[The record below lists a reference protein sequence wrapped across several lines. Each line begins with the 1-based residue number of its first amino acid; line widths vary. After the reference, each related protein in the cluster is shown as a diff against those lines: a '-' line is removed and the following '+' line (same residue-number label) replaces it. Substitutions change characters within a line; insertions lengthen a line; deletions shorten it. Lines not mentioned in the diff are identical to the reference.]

1 MAWEPGRGGAE
12 DRLLLSD
19 PYRRSP
25 AAAGR
30 QSQAPP
36 GGTSSPTRPV
46 RAGGYASMAQTRVGA
61 TPGRGASAS
70 AAPAQARSKT
80 PGAVRPGLAGAAGL
94 SATTAAAS
102 TRRAQTPPSR
112 LAATAPSRT
121 TYVGAPTST
130 AQRLA
135 VPQTAAV
142 PQQAAIRTPPS
153 VRSRSRSPYASVPS
167 SGYGRAAGPG
177 RVASPGPAPT
187 RAPRQ
192 TTSATSTSRGVT
204 SSGYGRSPYAA
215 ASTTTRTPGFTAA
228 FGAGQRAGS
237 TGPARAGPG
246 TARGTGALQPTGGRN
261 DNWLTSYQRSSQDF
275 IGQLQV
281 LLGQVD
287 PASLE
292 AEARAAPQA
301 PAAPPS
307 TWLSQQPE
315 AAVAAPAPSPPGS
328 ALAGRKAGVG
338 SLAAL
343 AMSLDKEIAELLGSD
358 APIRPAQQPAA
369 AQQPRTPNLASA
381 QPQAHAQPLLP
392 PRASAQPVQ
401 AQSTQQQTPMQSSM
415 PSPVPKLT
423 PSSTT
428 AAADKLADILRE
440 FSGTGAGAAPVS
452 ASGAGPS
459 ERSTSAITAGRLGEP
474 RAAPAL
480 PTMPTAAA
488 AGTGP
493 GADSGADPVGTVTT
507 AATVA
512 AGVAAAAPVSLPPG
526 AVGELWS
533 VLQASKQNAARLAAD
548 LKAAQ
553 QEAEEAKERQQEA
566 DDLARMFQ
574 SQLLTRQQQLSSWT
588 TAMVEMQERE
598 ASAKELLRTA
608 QDRCTQLAQQ
618 AKQAQHVAVT
628 AQLRLERILAD
639 QQKQQKEMQSLREAA
654 THAASIHGSP
664 ASTWPR
670 PSARSRPSQT
680 GCEQETDAAGSSAG
694 GASSSA
700 THQAALDLRS
710 LRADMAAAQSRATR
724 AELELAVARN
734 RAIMAQQE
742 LAEEEERAR
751 RAATATGAAQEEL
764 ERTRAALE
772 LMGRD
777 HDRLRAQLEEMRQQ
791 LRARDEAE
799 ARRAT
804 EAAVQAA
811 KAAVSTLVAAESRGH
826 AVPRSSDSPTS
837 ASGTMLLP
845 MGGAGGGWG
854 AGSAG
859 GGTNSPLLN
868 TLLSTGDMVAQGS
881 ATVSGLATEPVS
893 HGFLHHHHHHQQQQ
907 QQLLRPHPHLSSL
920 ERPDRP
926 YNQRQSISP
935 PQHQQHSART
945 GVQDAAPS
953 GRGGPGPVSGGVS
966 MLTLTQFRAGAEKGS
981 CGTRDTPEVSS
992 ISYGHQNLLGSVS
1005 TSSSSA
1011 GGSGGGDDSG
1021 RGSTTAV
1028 MARLGAA
1035 AAAAAAQK
1043 QGPAARMGQE
1053 PDAGAGADAV
1063 AAGDRAIVEDRSH
1076 AAAAGQPRSQAVPPM
1091 PMLGPTWSSRRNS
1104 LLLLVPADLP
1114 GGEAGPPSRYS
1125 SQRRPSAALHARKSQ
1140 EEMQSPTPRPS
1151 GATAVHGRP
1160 SSNGKAVVAADDNGP
1175 GGEVH
1180 QSAGIHGPRARS
1192 AAGLSGRGS
1201 VEGDG
1206 GCASSLR
1213 PALGVHQSM
1222 VHRPRHLVSPPR
1234 RASSHDH
1241 QAPAHTVAAGGVALA
1256 AGGTVS
1262 GQEGMQSSSPSA
1274 VRVSAE
1280 AVAVTSGG
1288 LASLSVGTRRAMRM
1302 LLDASCTSGG
1312 AGGARSST
1320 SISVAGGLTDEM
1332 VPLSRAPSSARRR
1345 LSYARSSTATGVGQR
1360 VGRHS
1365 GSGVAATGA
1374 GAGAGAATPMHAAP
1388 VPPADTSAA
1397 TQAWVNSVS
1406 RRPLQSGL
1414 ADGATAADGA
1424 SSLTTQ
1430 QLALDSP
1437 LPPVLVDP
1445 AVSEVMRRVQ
1455 SAERAWAAAAA
1466 ERKEASTS
1474 AGAGASVLV
1483 EGASAAVQAHAT
1495 LAELRQQIAAAAT
1508 AGSRAPGAG
1517 SAGTPSAGTGFWH
1530 ESTSAAPETDT
1541 RTEMVVE
1548 PARVAGPAPVPPAA
1562 RPSAATPPPPLQPT
1576 PAAATANNRDRAQRL
1591 APTPVSGAAHGH
1603 VLAAVAAAEA
1613 RTLPTHQPPNAGQP
1627 RSTSAPTPP
1636 APPVPRLSLQTAPLQ
1651 AFKSFP
1657 DPEPSDSPRE
1667 RVRHT
1672 PRRGG
1677 RRSRSPSP
1685 GPNPTRPAPTLRG
1698 PADQAAAADAA
1709 TPSSGSAASI
1719 IPAAPKAVWDAR
1731 LPGAAVASAGASPAL
1746 LPPASR
1752 AAEPAPLPA
1761 GTHVLEAA
1769 APAQQQVENA
1779 HGAYKGG
1786 MQLPPRVMPYRPPGH
1801 DNSQPHQLPTTSL
1814 NDSAS
1819 TVTHGHDVAC
1829 ITEVTTATA
1838 STPAS
1843 RAIAAAAA
1851 GSAHAAAS
1859 PLHSGAPGTATGPGP
1874 APSNLYPYQ
1883 QLDSRLQVAEAHM
1896 SADAESAALLRQLVL
1911 TPRSRMMS
1919 PSQLESYRVST
1930 SLAASSVADSLAAGG
1945 DASLSGSF
1953 AFGHAGPAGLLPSH
1967 AKNAPPLPLLQQQLG
1982 RSVGI
1987 GAGAGRSSGLLSPVA
2002 EQRALEARVLK
2013 AHGLDVGLTPLRV
2026 LARSASAGEV
2036 VPGGSPGRSTTAPAV
2051 VAEHRSAVQQR
2062 SKPWWLRLMLAVVG
2076 RGGATGA
2083 AADSSSCSGS
2093 SSDSGERLP
2102 SYMRLDSPGKAPA
2115 RAATDAPASPMQ
2127 VRLGTSS
2134 PYAVRDSRFSSPVH
2148 TVPTS
2153 PKPAPAT
2160 EKPSGQSALTPVS
2173 ARAGTPGRSSEA
2185 HNARLSGATDKR
2197 SAKGTRRRGVGAEV
2211 QQALI
2216 NAAIT
2221 AGGMAVGVAIVLGVA
2236 GWAERAVERR
2246 RSRMDGEEA
2255 PAPGCGC
2262 RPQAAPRRQARGPQE
2277 VAEIEEGRAGV
2288 RPGRED

>member
-1 MAWEPGRGGAE
+1 M
-12 DRLLLSD
+12 
-19 PYRRSP
+19 
-25 AAAGR
+25 
-30 QSQAPP
+30 
-36 GGTSSPTRPV
+36 
-46 RAGGYASMAQTRVGA
+46 
-61 TPGRGASAS
+61 
-70 AAPAQARSKT
+70 
-80 PGAVRPGLAGAAGL
+80 
-94 SATTAAAS
+94 
-102 TRRAQTPPSR
+102 
-112 LAATAPSRT
+112 
-121 TYVGAPTST
+121 
-130 AQRLA
+130 
-135 VPQTAAV
+135 
-142 PQQAAIRTPPS
+142 
-153 VRSRSRSPYASVPS
+153 
-167 SGYGRAAGPG
+167 
-177 RVASPGPAPT
+177 
-187 RAPRQ
+187 
-192 TTSATSTSRGVT
+192 
-204 SSGYGRSPYAA
+204 
-215 ASTTTRTPGFTAA
+215 
-228 FGAGQRAGS
+228 
-237 TGPARAGPG
+237 
-246 TARGTGALQPTGGRN
+246 
-261 DNWLTSYQRSSQDF
+261 
-275 IGQLQV
+275 
-281 LLGQVD
+281 
-287 PASLE
+287 
-292 AEARAAPQA
+292 
-301 PAAPPS
+301 
-307 TWLSQQPE
+307 
-315 AAVAAPAPSPPGS
+315 
-328 ALAGRKAGVG
+328 
-338 SLAAL
+338 
-343 AMSLDKEIAELLGSD
+343 
-358 APIRPAQQPAA
+358 
-369 AQQPRTPNLASA
+369 
-381 QPQAHAQPLLP
+381 
-392 PRASAQPVQ
+392 
-401 AQSTQQQTPMQSSM
+401 
-415 PSPVPKLT
+415 
-423 PSSTT
+423 
-428 AAADKLADILRE
+428 
-440 FSGTGAGAAPVS
+440 
-452 ASGAGPS
+452 
-459 ERSTSAITAGRLGEP
+459 
-474 RAAPAL
+474 
-480 PTMPTAAA
+480 
-488 AGTGP
+488 
-493 GADSGADPVGTVTT
+493 
-507 AATVA
+507 
-512 AGVAAAAPVSLPPG
+512 
-526 AVGELWS
+526 
-533 VLQASKQNAARLAAD
+533 
-548 LKAAQ
+548 
-553 QEAEEAKERQQEA
+553 
-566 DDLARMFQ
+566 
-574 SQLLTRQQQLSSWT
+574 
-588 TAMVEMQERE
+588 
-598 ASAKELLRTA
+598 
-608 QDRCTQLAQQ
+608 
-618 AKQAQHVAVT
+618 
-628 AQLRLERILAD
+628 
-639 QQKQQKEMQSLREAA
+639 
-654 THAASIHGSP
+654 
-664 ASTWPR
+664 
-670 PSARSRPSQT
+670 
-680 GCEQETDAAGSSAG
+680 
-694 GASSSA
+694 
-700 THQAALDLRS
+700 
-710 LRADMAAAQSRATR
+710 
-724 AELELAVARN
+724 
-734 RAIMAQQE
+734 
-742 LAEEEERAR
+742 
-751 RAATATGAAQEEL
+751 
-764 ERTRAALE
+764 
-772 LMGRD
+772 
-777 HDRLRAQLEEMRQQ
+777 
-791 LRARDEAE
+791 
-799 ARRAT
+799 
-804 EAAVQAA
+804 QAA

-837 ASGTMLLP
+837 AGGTMLLP
-845 MGGAGGGWG
+845 MGGAVGGWG

-992 ISYGHQNLLGSVS
+992 ISYGYQNLLGSVS

-1043 QGPAARMGQE
+1043 QGPAARMGPG

-1063 AAGDRAIVEDRSH
+1063 AAGDGASVADRAH

-1091 PMLGPTWSSRRNS
+1091 PMLGSTWGSRRNS

-1151 GATAVHGRP
+1151 GTTAVHGRP

-1192 AAGLSGRGS
+1192 AAGLGGRGD

-1206 GCASSLR
+1206 GCASSPR

-1241 QAPAHTVAAGGVALA
+1241 QAPVHTVAAGGMALA
-1256 AGGTVS
+1256 GGSTVS
-1262 GQEGMQSSSPSA
+1262 VQEGTQPSSPSA
-1274 VRVSAE
+1274 VRASAE

-1288 LASLSVGTRRAMRM
+1288 LASLSVGTGRAMRM

-1374 GAGAGAATPMHAAP
+1374 GAGAATPMHAAP

-1424 SSLTTQ
+1424 SSLTTHQ
-1430 QLALDSP
+1430 PAVDSP

-1466 ERKEASTS
+1466 ESERQEASTS
-1474 AGAGASVLV
+1474 AGAGASELV

-1495 LAELRQQIAAAAT
+1495 LAELRQQIAAAAA

-1517 SAGTPSAGTGFWH
+1517 SAGTPIAGTRFRR
-1530 ESTSAAPETDT
+1530 ESTSAAPEMGACTD
-1541 RTEMVVE
+1541 MVVE

-1562 RPSAATPPPPLQPT
+1562 RPSAATPPSPQQPT
-1576 PAAATANNRDRAQRL
+1576 PAPATANKRDRAQRL
-1591 APTPVSGAAHGH
+1591 AQTPVSGAPHGH

-1627 RSTSAPTPP
+1627 PSMSAPTPP

-1685 GPNPTRPAPTLRG
+1685 GPSPTRPAPTLRG

-1709 TPSSGSAASI
+1709 TPSSGGAASI
-1719 IPAAPKAVWDAR
+1719 IPAAPKAVCDAR
-1731 LPGAAVASAGASPAL
+1731 LPGAAVASAGAGPAL

-1752 AAEPAPLPA
+1752 AAEPALLPA

-1769 APAQQQVENA
+1769 AAAQRQVEPA
-1779 HGAYKGG
+1779 HGTDKGG
-1786 MQLPPRVMPYRPPGH
+1786 MQLPPRAVPYRPPGH
-1801 DNSQPHQLPTTSL
+1801 DNSQPHQLPPTSL

-1819 TVTHGHDVAC
+1819 TVTHGHDVAF

-1883 QLDSRLQVAEAHM
+1883 RLDSQLQVAEAHM
-1896 SADAESAALLRQLVL
+1896 SADAEAAALLRQLVL

-1930 SLAASSVADSLAAGG
+1930 SLAASSIADSLAAGG
-1945 DASLSGSF
+1945 DAGLSGSF

-1982 RSVGI
+1982 RSAGI
-1987 GAGAGRSSGLLSPVA
+1987 GAGAGQSSGLLSPVA

-2013 AHGLDVGLTPLRV
+2013 AHGLDGGLTPLRV
-2026 LARSASAGEV
+2026 LARSASAGEAV
-2036 VPGGSPGRSTTAPAV
+2036 RGGSPGRSTTAPGVA
-2051 VAEHRSAVQQR
+2051 AEHRSAVRQR
-2062 SKPWWLRLMLAVVG
+2062 SKPWWLRLLLAVVG
-2076 RGGATGA
+2076 RGEGGGAMGA
-2083 AADSSSCSGS
+2083 AADSSFCSGS
-2093 SSDSGERLP
+2093 SSDSSERLP
-2102 SYMRLDSPGKAPA
+2102 SYMRLDSPAKAPA
-2115 RAATDAPASPMQ
+2115 RAAIDAPGSPMQ

-2134 PYAVRDSRFSSPVH
+2134 PYAVRDSRFSSPAH

-2160 EKPSGQSALTPVS
+2160 EKPSGQSALAPVS
-2173 ARAGTPGRSSEA
+2173 ARAGTPGRSGGA
-2185 HNARLSGATDKR
+2185 HNAKLPGAADKR
-2197 SAKGTRRRGVGAEV
+2197 SAKGTRRSGVGAEV

-2221 AGGMAVGVAIVLGVA
+2221 AGGMAMGVAIVLGVA

-2246 RSRMDGEEA
+2246 RARMDGEEA
-2255 PAPGCGC
+2255 PAPVCGC
-2262 RPQAAPRRQARGPQE
+2262 RPQAAPRREARGPQE

-2288 RPGRED
+2288 RPERED